1 MWRDLAIE
9 TNRVPTTIPASGLAR
24 VVPSRILGADVPP
37 MLLLTDYK
45 SCMRGLLT

>member
-1 MWRDLAIE
+1 MAID
-9 TNRVPTTIPASGLAR
+9 TKGVPTTIPASGLAR
-24 VVPSRILGADVPP
+24 VVPPRILGADIPL